1 MPITLSNAIHWFEIP
16 ARNLARAQSFYET
29 VLGVPLRREQ
39 MGPDTLVVFASDPSG
54 VGGCLVEGAPATAG
68 TVVYLNANPSL
79 DAALARVERA
89 GGRITTPK
97 TALPDGMG
105 CYAHMADTEGNRV
118 GLHADA

>member
-1 MPITLSNAIHWFEIP
+1 MPITLSNAINWFEIP
-16 ARNLARAQSFYET
+16 ARNLARARSFYEA
-29 VLGVPLRREQ
+29 VLGMPLRREQ

-54 VGGCLVEGAPATAG
+54 VGGCLIEGAPATTG

-79 DAALARVERA
+79 DAALARLERA

-97 TALPDGMG
+97 TTLPEGMG
-105 CYAHMADTEGNRV
+105 CYAVIIDTEGNRV

>member
-1 MPITLSNAIHWFEIP
+1 MPITLANAIHWFELP
-16 ARNLARAQSFYET
+16 VRNLTRAQSFYET

-39 MGPDTLVVFASDPSG
+39 MGPTTMAVFTCDPSG
-54 VGGCLVEGAPATAG
+54 VGGYLIEGAPATSG

-89 GGRITTPK
+89 GGRVTTPK
-97 TALPDGMG
+97 TELPDAMG
-105 CYAHMADTEGNRV
+105 CYAVMSDSEGNRV